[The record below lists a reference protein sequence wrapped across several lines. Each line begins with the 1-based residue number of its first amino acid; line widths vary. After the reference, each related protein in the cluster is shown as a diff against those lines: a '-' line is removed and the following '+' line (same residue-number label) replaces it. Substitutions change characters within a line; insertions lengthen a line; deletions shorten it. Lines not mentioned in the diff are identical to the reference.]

1 MYFDEDMLLDI
12 RLHTLDK
19 FVSKFIICE
28 ATFKHNGSKKKLN
41 FDINRFKKF
50 KDKIDY
56 IVLDEQP
63 KNIKKILETDNEDV
77 KKNKIIDNGQIRETF
92 QRNFC
97 FDKIKKNP
105 REDLIIINDLD
116 EIPNLVNFQ
125 YNNKITIFKQ
135 KMFYYKLNLEYPNFN
150 WMGSKIC
157 KIKHLQGPQ
166 WLRSIKTK
174 KYPFW
179 RIDVLFS
186 KKKYLNLGFIESGG
200 WHFTNIMTPEIMDKK
215 MRSFSHH
222 LEYEESGYNPEKL
235 KTLIQNKKVLYNHG
249 TDKRDTN
256 KWQEGKNLQSVDL
269 KNLPEYIS
277 NNRLKFRDWID

>member
-1 MYFDEDMLLDI
+1 M
-12 RLHTLDK
+12 
-19 FVSKFIICE
+19 
-28 ATFKHNGSKKKLN
+28 AKK
-41 FDINRFKKF
+41 
-50 KDKIDY
+50 Y
-56 IVLDEQP
+56 
-63 KNIKKILETDNEDV
+63 KNKKI
-77 KKNKIIDNGQIRETF
+77 
-92 QRNFC
+92 
-97 FDKIKKNP
+97 
-105 REDLIIINDLD
+105 
-116 EIPNLVNFQ
+116 
-125 YNNKITIFKQ
+125 
-135 KMFYYKLNLEYPNFN
+135 
-150 WMGSKIC
+150 S
-157 KIKHLQGPQ
+157 
-166 WLRSIKTK
+166 
-174 KYPFW
+174 FW